1 MKSERLLSLDIL
13 RGITIVGMILVNNPG
28 TWESIYAP
36 LRHAEWNGLTPTDLV
51 FPFFMFIM
59 GVSMSF
65 ALSRFDHHFSRGFI
79 IKLVRRTVILFL
91 LGLFLSWFSLVCT
104 GVEQPFSHIRIL
116 GVLQRLALAYFFGSL
131 LIVGVR
137 RPANLAWISGI
148 ILAGYSIFQGLSVF
162 NMLHMVVGGVVGAA
176 VYAQGLAYYV
186 PDNLARYGS
195 AIDHVAFSSSPFNL
209 GHYMEEFISQMME
222 ISIKQIYGWVAYAC
236 IFLFLLLLLYDFPA
250 RRSLKNIP
258 SWKEVAREVKNTFWR
273 TTHTPSEKEK

>member
-1 MKSERLLSLDIL
+1 MSGLRLCHI
-13 RGITIVGMILVNNPG
+13 
-28 TWESIYAP
+28 ECY
-36 LRHAEWNGLTPTDLV
+36 
-51 FPFFMFIM
+51 FY
-59 GVSMSF
+59 GVSGGNHDF
-65 ALSRFDHHFSRGFI
+65 PAFLPG
-79 IKLVRRTVILFL
+79 IKCV
-91 LGLFLSWFSLVCT
+91 
-104 GVEQPFSHIRIL
+104 QYAAH
-116 GVLQRLALAYFFGSL
+116 
-131 LIVGVR
+131 
-137 RPANLAWISGI
+137 
-148 ILAGYSIFQGLSVF
+148 
-162 NMLHMVVGGVVGAA
+162 VVGGVVGAA

-186 PDNLARYGS
+186 PDNPARYGS